1 MESVQPSISVVIPN
15 YNGKKLLEKNLPHV
29 YTALQSS
36 RITDFE
42 IIISDDAS
50 KDDSV
55 EFIKTRYPSIILIE
69 SIANVGFGG
78 NCNRAILKTTKE
90 MVFLLNSD
98 VQLTDGY
105 FIHLTDYFNNAN
117 CFGVMGSI
125 WDESL
130 THLQDAAKY
139 PSYSFAKING
149 ATNFKY
155 ENKEASSLSFF
166 LSGANALINR
176 EKLLQL
182 NGFEEAFNPYYFED
196 LDLGIRAWKH
206 GFQCFFEPKAMCIHP
221 LSSTIKQEP
230 SDKVKTIVER
240 NRILIHYFHLPANE
254 WFFYQ
259 LKVIFKAYFKAF
271 FGKKQLLKSWQMFT
285 VMKPSLNEKRTT
297 FQKSPIQLKDIK
309 NTIENSLKGEKIG
322 KF

>member
-1 MESVQPSISVVIPN
+1 MERVQPSISLVIPN
-15 YNGKKLLEKNLPHV
+15 YNGKKLLEKNLPFV
-29 YTALQSS
+29 YAALQSS
-36 RITDFE
+36 LITDFE

-55 EFIKTRYPSIILIE
+55 PFVKSNYPSIILIE
-69 SIANVGFGG
+69 SAANVGFGG

-90 MVFLLNSD
+90 LVFLLNSD

-105 FIHLTDYFNNAN
+105 FIPLVDYFHNPN

-130 THLQDAAKY
+130 TQLQDAAKY
-139 PSYSFAKING
+139 PSISFAKING
-149 ATNFKY
+149 ATNFKF
-155 ENKEASSLSFF
+155 ENKEAKCFSFF

-176 EKLLQL
+176 EKLMQL
-182 NGFEEAFNPYYFED
+182 RGFEEAFNPYYFED
-196 LDLGIRAWKH
+196 LDLGIRAWKN
-206 GFQCFFEPKAMCIHP
+206 GFQCFYEPKATCIHP

-240 NRILIHYFHLPANE
+240 NRILIHYFHLPTNE

-259 LKVIFKAYFKAF
+259 LKIVFKAYFKALL
-271 FGKKQLLKSWQMFT
+271 GKKHLLKGWRLFT
-285 VMKPSLNEKRTT
+285 SIKSELNEKRTAQ
-297 FQKSPIQLKDIK
+297 QKSPIQLKDIK
-309 NTIENSLKGEKIG
+309 KTIENSLKEEKILR
-322 KF
+322 F